1 MRNLIAFISKYSFF
15 FLFLILEVFAFYLL
29 FRNNNFQRTVFLNST
44 NKVSGNIYESYSE
57 WTDYL
62 DLSVV
67 NQQLAKENSRL
78 RENQIKA
85 YQRLFGE
92 NIMVNDTIYKRKYFY
107 TKAKVINNSIN
118 KQNNYITLDIG
129 ASNGVKKGMGV
140 IGPSGVVGVVKDV
153 STHFSS
159 VLSVLHRSAKI
170 SAKLKNTNYFGSM
183 QWNGENY
190 QVGMLL
196 DIPNHVDISK
206 GDTIETS
213 GYSATFPEGIVLG
226 TILGFEKPDGENF
239 YDISIK
245 FINDFKHLTHVYVV
259 KNNYQLEQQSL
270 EEKSEEQND

>member
-1 MRNLIAFISKYSFF
+1 MRNLIAFFSKYSFF
-15 FLFLILEVFAFYLL
+15 FLFLTLEVFAFYLL

-44 NKVSGNIYESYSE
+44 NQISGNIYESYSN

-67 NQQLAKENSRL
+67 NQELAEENSRL
-78 RENQIKA
+78 RDNQIKA

-107 TKAKVINNSIN
+107 THAKVINNSIN
-118 KQNNYITLDIG
+118 KQNNYITLNIG
-129 ASNGVKKGMGV
+129 SSNGVIKGMGV
-140 IGPSGVVGVVKDV
+140 IGPTGVVGVVKNV
-153 STHFSS
+153 STHFTS

-170 SAKLKNTNYFGSM
+170 SARLKNTNYFGSM
-183 QWNGENY
+183 QWNGQNY
-190 QVGMLL
+190 QEGVLL
-196 DIPNHVDISK
+196 DIPNHVDISI
-206 GDTIETS
+206 GDTVETS
-213 GYSATFPEGIVLG
+213 GYSATFPEGILLG
-226 TILGFEKPDGENF
+226 TITAFEKPEGENF

-270 EEKSEEQND
+270 EEESEGEDD